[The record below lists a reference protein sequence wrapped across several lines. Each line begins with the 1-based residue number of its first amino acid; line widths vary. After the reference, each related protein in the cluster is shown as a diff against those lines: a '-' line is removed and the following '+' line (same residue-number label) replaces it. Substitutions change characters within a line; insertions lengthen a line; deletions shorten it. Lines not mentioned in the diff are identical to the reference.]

1 MNKRL
6 YMIPAPMQE
15 SVKQLR
21 LAAGGAL
28 DAVVDLVGHETT
40 IERALYALQMVCVEV
55 ALPWF
60 LKNPQV

>member
-1 MNKRL
+1 
-6 YMIPAPMQE
+6 MQE
-15 SVKQLR
+15 SVKKLR